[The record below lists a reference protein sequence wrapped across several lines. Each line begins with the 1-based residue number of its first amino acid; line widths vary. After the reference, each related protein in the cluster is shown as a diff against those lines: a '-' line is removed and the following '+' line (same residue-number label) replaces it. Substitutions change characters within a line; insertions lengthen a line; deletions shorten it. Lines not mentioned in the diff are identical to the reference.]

1 MERFQDLVGRGV
13 KRRFKVLPL
22 VGAYVSTNAQSDCGG
37 GTHQRDKDYDPRAC
51 YGLALATGQPFPLVF
66 QFIFGLA
73 QRRDGMVVTVGRSLQ
88 IGSHDG
94 QEYLGITKLMED
106 DSPSIRWLILFFTN
120 LDAERQIYKRVVTWR
135 VIAEQV
141 FMSE

>member
-1 MERFQDLVGRGV
+1 
-13 KRRFKVLPL
+13 
-22 VGAYVSTNAQSDCGG
+22 
-37 GTHQRDKDYDPRAC
+37 
-51 YGLALATGQPFPLVF
+51 
-66 QFIFGLA
+66 
-73 QRRDGMVVTVGRSLQ
+73 MVVTVGRSLQ

-141 FMSE
+141 FMSERRCCVAFRRVFFWVEPIL